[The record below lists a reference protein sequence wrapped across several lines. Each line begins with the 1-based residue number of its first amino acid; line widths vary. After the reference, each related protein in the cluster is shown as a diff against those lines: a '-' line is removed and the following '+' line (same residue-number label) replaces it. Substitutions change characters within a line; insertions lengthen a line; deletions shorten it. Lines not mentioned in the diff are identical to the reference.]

1 MPQRTIRMNND
12 GINFAA
18 STGTGLILWL
28 STFSA
33 ILPALW
39 VIYVA
44 ILIAIK
50 LPELH
55 EKNALFRR
63 ACAWIMSVLR
73 GGRRG

>member
-12 GINFAA
+12 GLNLVV
-18 STGTGLILWL
+18 STGTGLAAWL
-28 STFSA
+28 ATFSA
-33 ILPALW
+33 VVPVLW
-39 VIYVA
+39 GIYVL

-55 EKNALFRR
+55 EKNPMFRR
-63 ACAWIMSVLR
+63 ACTWVMSVLR

>member
-12 GINFAA
+12 GLNLAV
-18 STGTGLILWL
+18 STGTGLAAWL
-28 STFSA
+28 ATFSA
-33 ILPALW
+33 VVPVLW
-39 VIYVA
+39 GIYV

-55 EKNALFRR
+55 EKNPMFRR
-63 ACAWIMSVLR
+63 ACAWVMSVLR